1 MSVSEEEPPDSP
13 KEVLTWR
20 QTHSIFL
27 PPDDDEVYVLLR
39 LPDYERLE
47 RHVEELPPQGGN
59 LSAAYWA
66 LFSTSV
72 AVGATVPALLWA
84 TGLPTWVAATYIV
97 TASAFLVIGI
107 VLLFVGRL
115 LGKKRV
121 QGVADIAKEMRDI
134 VKRIEVKKARKP
146 GRSERADE

>member
-1 MSVSEEEPPDSP
+1 M
-13 KEVLTWR
+13 
-20 QTHSIFL
+20 
-27 PPDDDEVYVLLR
+27 LLR

-47 RHVEELPPQGGN
+47 RHVEELPSQGGN

-97 TASAFLVIGI
+97 SASAFLVIGI
-107 VLLFVGRL
+107 ILFFVGRL

-121 QGVADIAKEMRDI
+121 EAVADIVVEMRNI
-134 VKRIEVKKARKP
+134 VKRIEVKKALRP
-146 GRSERADE
+146 GRSERADEQQADS